1 MYIHTYIDSRPAIH
15 IIALQIFPAV
25 VLLLIQLQIPERL
38 WIQVY
43 RYTYMHTYIHTKMIY
58 REDLYIGSSF
68 LPLACTV
75 IETSALWFAIARGTA
90 KGPTPAIM
98 SATTVDPRYMY
109 VCMYVCMYV

>member
-1 MYIHTYIDSRPAIH
+1 
-15 IIALQIFPAV
+15 
-25 VLLLIQLQIPERL
+25 
-38 WIQVY
+38 
-43 RYTYMHTYIHTKMIY
+43 MIY
-58 REDLYIGSSF
+58 KEDLYIGSSF

-109 VCMYVCMYV
+109 VCMYVCMNVCMERMYDKMDFKNRTNISLCSIG